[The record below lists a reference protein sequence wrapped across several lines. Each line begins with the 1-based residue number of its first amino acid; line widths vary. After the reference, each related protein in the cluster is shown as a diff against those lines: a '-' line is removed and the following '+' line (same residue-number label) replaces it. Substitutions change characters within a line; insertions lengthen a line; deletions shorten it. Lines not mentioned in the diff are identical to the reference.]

1 MKLKV
6 DFGKIGT
13 GKKIEL
19 VSPPEKVKEKEYYVR
34 FVVSNNHLEFSK
46 DLWEEYFSNVEE
58 IELEQI
64 DIYDDENKE
73 LGLVLKGYKRK
84 TTTKNRHEVK
94 TKATGKSKILRC
106 YLNLNS
112 GTFKSINASLIVKR
126 GGTKSRRY
134 DIKDGFRTIDDN
146 IAIVDFSDKSTLT
159 RSSKSRKKKSETTTE
174 TEINTEVSPSNG
186 NNNE

>member
-1 MKLKV
+1 MQV
-6 DFGKIGT
+6 DFGKIGK
-13 GKKIEL
+13 GQKIEL

-34 FVVSNNHLEFSK
+34 FVVSNNHLEFSR

-58 IELEQI
+58 IELELI

-73 LGLVLKGYKRK
+73 LCLSLKGYKRK
-84 TTTKNRHEVK
+84 TTTKNRFEVK
-94 TKATGKSKILRC
+94 TKSTGKSKTIRY

-112 GTFKSINASLIVKR
+112 GTFESINKGLIAKR

-134 DIKDGFRTIDDN
+134 NIKDGFKSIEDN
-146 IAIVDFSDKSTLT
+146 VAIVDFSDKSTLT
-159 RSSKSRKKKSETTTE
+159 RNSKSRKKKSETTTE
-174 TEINTEVSPSNG
+174 IEINTEVSPSNG

>member
-1 MKLKV
+1 MQV
-6 DFGKIGT
+6 DFGKIGE

-46 DLWEEYFSNVEE
+46 DLWEECFSSVEE
-58 IELEQI
+58 IELEHI

-73 LGLVLKGYKRK
+73 LCLALKGFKRK

-94 TKATGKSKILRC
+94 TKATGKNKTIRY
-106 YLNLNS
+106 YLNLNI
-112 GTFKSINASLIVKR
+112 GTFREINEGLITKR

-134 DIKDGFRTIDDN
+134 NIKTDFKSPDDN
-146 IAIVDFSDKSTLT
+146 VAIVDFSDISTLE
-159 RSSKSRKKKSETTTE
+159 RNSKPRKKKDKTE
-174 TEINTEVSPSNG
+174 TNTEESPSNSG
-186 NNNE
+186 DND